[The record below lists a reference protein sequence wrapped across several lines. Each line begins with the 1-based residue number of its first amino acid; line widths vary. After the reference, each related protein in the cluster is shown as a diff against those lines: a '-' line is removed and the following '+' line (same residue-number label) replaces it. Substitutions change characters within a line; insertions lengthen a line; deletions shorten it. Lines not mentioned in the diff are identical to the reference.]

1 MAKPIRI
8 VSRSEKE
15 IPITID
21 KRGLCRASKIQIAS
35 LTERIWI
42 IVDIER
48 EIQFAPKTQPI
59 RILSRVRKQTWSS
72 FKTQQA
78 WGFSR
83 SYRASEDFSR
93 SGQADVS

>member
-8 VSRSEKE
+8 LSRSEKE
-15 IPITID
+15 IPITTHE
-21 KRGLCRASKIQIAS
+21 RGLCRASKIQITS
-35 LTERIWI
+35 LAERIWI
-42 IVDIER
+42 IVDTER

-59 RILSRVRKQTWSS
+59 RIFSRVRKQTWSS

-78 WGFSR
+78 RGFSR

-93 SGQADVS
+93 SGQANVS